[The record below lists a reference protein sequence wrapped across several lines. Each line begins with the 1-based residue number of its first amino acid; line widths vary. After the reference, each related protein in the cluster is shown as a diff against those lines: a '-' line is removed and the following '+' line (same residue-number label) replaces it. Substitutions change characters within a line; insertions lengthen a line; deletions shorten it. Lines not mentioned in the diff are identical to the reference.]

1 MERTIE
7 ASIPILNSGEK
18 IVISNIDGNYVA
30 SEFEIKQGQ
39 FDDYLKLAEFDV
51 EKLSHL
57 YDRLLEKDNSEY
69 VTNPEQISNLAKN
82 TQTSLDKVIKI
93 NGIVQYYLNK
103 SDLIGKTYE
112 ILENNINTNY
122 TINYPLVGGIK
133 G

>member
-103 SDLIGKTYE
+103 SDLIGK
-112 ILENNINTNY
+112 NY
-122 TINYPLVGGIK
+122 TI
-133 G
+133 